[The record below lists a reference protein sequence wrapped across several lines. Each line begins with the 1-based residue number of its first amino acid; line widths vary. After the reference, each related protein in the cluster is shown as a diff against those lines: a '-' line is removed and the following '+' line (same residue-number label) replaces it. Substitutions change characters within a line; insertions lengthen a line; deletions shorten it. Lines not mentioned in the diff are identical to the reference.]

1 MDLTVFPWEG
11 KALADRLA
19 HSTPPIVP
27 LTLST
32 LAQRRGEEGGHL
44 VEFARLA
51 HTFEEL
57 EGTSSRLTLIEL
69 LTQLFRSI
77 ERPEE
82 IEQVCYLVQGR
93 VAPFFVALEMGMA
106 EKSVTKSLALAYH
119 TTPEHV
125 EALYATLGDLGLVA
139 GQVNREAG
147 SIPTV
152 LSVDEVF
159 LGLKAIAQTAGKGA
173 IEHKSARLVDLLT
186 RVDDVSAKYVV
197 RILLGNLRLGIGD
210 ATVLDALAKARWND
224 AKKRKLLE
232 GAYNKT
238 SDLGLIGRTIFEHPD
253 EEEAE
258 RAVAALDVRVG
269 KPIHAQLAE
278 RLPSAEAIIAKM
290 GTVVAQYKYDGLR
303 AQIHKDGQQVTI
315 FSRNLEDQSHMF
327 PELIAG
333 TLGQVRAESAI
344 LDAETLAY
352 NATSEE
358 FLPFQETTRRRRKHG
373 IEALAEQLPLKAFV
387 FDILYK
393 DGVSLLDTP
402 LAERLKILAETIQ
415 VDDTLMRTASHTVS
429 DAHTL
434 TLLFDEAVS
443 LGLEGLVVKKQESR
457 YEAGARNFNWVKLKR
472 HSAGALNDT
481 IDCVLLGYLYGRG
494 KRAALGAGSL
504 LVGLYD
510 PEQDQFV
517 TVTKIGT
524 GLSDEQ
530 WRSIRERTKGLEV
543 DHRPARVSSLIEPSV
558 WVEPKLVLEVL
569 ADEITRSPTHTAG
582 KVGDEPGY
590 ALRFPRLASFREGDK
605 KPEDA
610 TTVQE
615 LIELYQSQGRK

>member
-1 MDLTVFPWEG
+1 M
-11 KALADRLA
+11 
-19 HSTPPIVP
+19 
-27 LTLST
+27 
-32 LAQRRGEEGGHL
+32 
-44 VEFARLA
+44 EFARLA
-51 HTFEEL
+51 RTFEEL

-106 EKSVTKSLALAYH
+106 EKSVTRALALAYH
-119 TTPEHV
+119 TTPEHI
-125 EALYATLGDLGLVA
+125 ESLYTMLGDLGLVA
-139 GQVNREAG
+139 GQVSSEAG
-147 SIPTV
+147 SVPTV
-152 LSVDEVF
+152 LSVDDVF
-159 LGLKAIAQTAGKGA
+159 VGLKAIAQTSGKGA

-186 RVDDVSAKYVV
+186 RVDSVSAKYVV

-210 ATVLDALAKARWND
+210 ATALDALAKARWND
-224 AKKRKLLE
+224 VKKRKLLE

-253 EEEAE
+253 GEEAE
-258 RAVAALDVRVG
+258 RAVAALDIQVG
-269 KPIHAQLAE
+269 KPIHSQLAE
-278 RLPSAEAIIAKM
+278 RLPSAEAIIARM
-290 GTVVAQYKYDGLR
+290 GVVVAQYKYDGLR

-327 PELIAG
+327 PELIAA
-333 TLGQVRAESAI
+333 TLAQVRAESAI
-344 LDAETLAY
+344 LDAEALAY

-373 IEALAEQLPLKAFV
+373 IEAMAEQLPLKAFV

-402 LAERLKILAETIQ
+402 LAERLKILAEILHLA
-415 VDDTLMRTASHTVS
+415 DDTLMLTASHTVE

-434 TLLFDEAVS
+434 TLLFDEAIS

-510 PEQDQFV
+510 PEQDLFV

-558 WVEPKLVLEVL
+558 WVEPQLVLEVL

-590 ALRFPRLASFREGDK
+590 ALRFPRLVSFWERDK
-605 KPEDA
+605 QPEDA

-615 LIELYQSQGRK
+615 LIELYQNQGKR

>member
-1 MDLTVFPWEG
+1 
-11 KALADRLA
+11 
-19 HSTPPIVP
+19 
-27 LTLST
+27 
-32 LAQRRGEEGGHL
+32 
-44 VEFARLA
+44 
-51 HTFEEL
+51 
-57 EGTSSRLTLIEL
+57 
-69 LTQLFRSI
+69 
-77 ERPEE
+77 
-82 IEQVCYLVQGR
+82 
-93 VAPFFVALEMGMA
+93 
-106 EKSVTKSLALAYH
+106 
-119 TTPEHV
+119 
-125 EALYATLGDLGLVA
+125 
-139 GQVNREAG
+139 
-147 SIPTV
+147 
-152 LSVDEVF
+152 
-159 LGLKAIAQTAGKGA
+159 
-173 IEHKSARLVDLLT
+173 
-186 RVDDVSAKYVV
+186 
-197 RILLGNLRLGIGD
+197 
-210 ATVLDALAKARWND
+210 
-224 AKKRKLLE
+224 
-232 GAYNKT
+232 
-238 SDLGLIGRTIFEHPD
+238 
-253 EEEAE
+253 
-258 RAVAALDVRVG
+258 
-269 KPIHAQLAE
+269 
-278 RLPSAEAIIAKM
+278 M

-333 TLGQVRAESAI
+333 TLSQVRAERAI

-373 IEALAEQLPLKAFV
+373 IEAMAEQLPLKAFV

-402 LAERLKILAETIQ
+402 LAERLQVLAETLHPA
-415 VDDTLMRTASHTVS
+415 DDTLTLTASHTMD
-429 DAHTL
+429 DAHAL
-434 TLLFDEAVS
+434 SLLFDEAIS
-443 LGLEGLVVKKQESR
+443 KGLEGLVVKKQESR

-481 IDCVLLGYLYGRG
+481 IDGVLLGYLYGRG
-494 KRAALGAGSL
+494 KRAAFGAGSL

-510 PEQDQFV
+510 PQQDQFV

-543 DHRPARVSSLIEPSV
+543 DHRPARVSSLIVPSM
-558 WVEPKLVLEVL
+558 WVEPQLVLEVL

-582 KVGDEPGY
+582 KIGEEPGY
-590 ALRFPRLASFREGDK
+590 ALRFPRLVSFREADK

>member
-1 MDLTVFPWEG
+1 
-11 KALADRLA
+11 
-19 HSTPPIVP
+19 
-27 LTLST
+27 
-32 LAQRRGEEGGHL
+32 

-69 LTQLFRSI
+69 LTQLFRAI

-93 VAPFFVALEMGMA
+93 IAPFFVALEMGMA

-119 TTPEHV
+119 TTPDHV

-139 GQVNREAG
+139 GQVSSEAE
-147 SIPTV
+147 SVPTA
-152 LSVDEVF
+152 LSVNEVF
-159 LGLKAIAQTAGKGA
+159 VGLKAIAQTAGKGA
-173 IEHKSARLVDLLT
+173 VEQKSGRLVDLLT
-186 RVDDVSAKYVV
+186 RVDSVSAKYVV

-224 AKKRKLLE
+224 ARKRKLLE
-232 GAYNKT
+232 GAYHKT
-238 SDLGLIGRTIFEHPD
+238 SDLGLIARTIFEHPG

-258 RAVAALDVRVG
+258 RAVAALDIQVG
-269 KPIHAQLAE
+269 KPVHSQLAE
-278 RLPSAEAIIAKM
+278 RLPTAEAIIAKM

-303 AQIHKDGQQVTI
+303 TQIHKDGKLVTI

-327 PELIAG
+327 PELIEG
-333 TLGQVRAESAI
+333 TLGQIRAESAI
-344 LDAETLAY
+344 LDAEALAY
-352 NATSEE
+352 NVASEE
-358 FLPFQETTRRRRKHG
+358 FLPFQETTRRRRKHQ
-373 IEALAEQLPLKAFV
+373 IEALAQQLPLKAFV

-393 DGVSLLDTP
+393 DGASLLDTP
-402 LAERLKILAETIQ
+402 LVERLKILEETIHPA
-415 VDDTLMRTASHTVS
+415 DDILMLTASHVIQ
-429 DAHTL
+429 DAHAL

-443 LGLEGLVVKKQESR
+443 LGLEGLVVKKPESR

-481 IDCVLLGYLYGRG
+481 IDCVLLGYLFGRG

-504 LVGLYD
+504 LVGVYD
-510 PEQDQFV
+510 SERDLFV

-524 GLSDEQ
+524 GLSDAQ

-543 DHRPARVSSLIEPSV
+543 DHRPARVSSPIEPSV
-558 WVEPKLVLEVL
+558 WVEPQLVIEVL

-582 KVGDEPGY
+582 KVGGEPGY
-590 ALRFPRLASFREGDK
+590 ALRFPRLISFRERDK

-615 LIELYQSQGRK
+615 LIELYENQGKK

>member
-1 MDLTVFPWEG
+1 MRRQPQ
-11 KALADRLA
+11 RLN
-19 HSTPPIVP
+19 HT
-27 LTLST
+27 TLSVNS
-32 LAQRRGEEGGHL
+32 REKKEEYS
-44 VEFARLA
+44 VEFAKLA

-57 EGTSSRLTLIEL
+57 ERTSSRLTLIEL

-77 ERPEE
+77 ERLEE

-93 VAPFFVALEMGMA
+93 VAPFFEAMEMGMA
-106 EKSVTKSLALAYH
+106 EKSVTRSIALASH
-119 TTPEHV
+119 TTPEHIA
-125 EALYATLGDLGLVA
+125 ALYATLGDLGAVA
-139 GQVNREAG
+139 DQVKREKKSAP
-147 SIPTV
+147 SA

-159 LGLKAIAQTAGKGA
+159 EELRAIAQTSGKGA
-173 IEHKSARLVDLLT
+173 VEQKSARLVSLLT

-224 AKKRKLLE
+224 TKKRKLLE
-232 GAYNKT
+232 GAYHKT
-238 SDLGLIGRTIFEHPD
+238 SDLGLIARTIYEQPS

-258 RAVAALDVRVG
+258 RAVAALDIQVG
-269 KPIHAQLAE
+269 KPVHSQLAE
-278 RLPSAEAIIAKM
+278 RLPSAEAIIARM
-290 GTVVAQYKYDGLR
+290 GVVVAQYKYDGLR
-303 AQIHKDGQQVTI
+303 AQIHKDGKLVTI

-333 TLGQVRAESAI
+333 TLRQVRAERAI
-344 LDAETLAY
+344 LDAEALAY

-393 DGVSLLDTP
+393 DGTSLLDTP
-402 LAERLKILAETIQ
+402 LVERLKILEETLQ
-415 VDDTLMRTASHTVS
+415 SDDTLMRTVSHTVS

-434 TLLFDEAVS
+434 TLLFDEAIS
-443 LGLEGLVVKKQESR
+443 KGLEGLVVKKQESR

-481 IDCVLLGYLYGRG
+481 IDCVLLGYLFGRG
-494 KRAALGAGSL
+494 RRTALGAGSL
-504 LVGLYD
+504 LVGVYD
-510 PEQDQFV
+510 PEQDLFV

-530 WRSIRERTKGLEV
+530 WRSIRERTRGLEV

-558 WVEPKLVLEVL
+558 WVEPQLVIEVL

-582 KVGDEPGY
+582 KVGAEPGY
-590 ALRFPRLASFREGDK
+590 ALRFPRLVTFREADK

>member
-1 MDLTVFPWEG
+1 M
-11 KALADRLA
+11 
-19 HSTPPIVP
+19 
-27 LTLST
+27 
-32 LAQRRGEEGGHL
+32 
-44 VEFARLA
+44 EFARLA

-57 EGTSSRLTLIEL
+57 ERTSSRLALIEL
-69 LTQLFRSI
+69 LTAPFRSV

-82 IEQVCYLVQGR
+82 IEKVCYLVQGR
-93 VAPFFVALEMGMA
+93 VAPFFEALEMGMA
-106 EKSVTKSLALAYH
+106 EKTVARSIAIAAH
-119 TTPEHV
+119 TTPEDV
-125 EALYATLGDLGLVA
+125 LQRYATLGDMGLVA
-139 GQVNREAG
+139 EQLREEAG
-147 SIPTV
+147 AMSYA

-159 LGLKAIAQTAGKGA
+159 LGLRAIAQTSGKGA
-173 IEHKSARLVDLLT
+173 VEQKIAGLANLLT
-186 RVDDVSAKYVV
+186 QVDGMSAKYVV

-224 AKKRKLLE
+224 VNKRKLLE

-238 SDLGLIGRTIFEHPD
+238 SDLGLIGRTLWEHPG
-253 EEEAE
+253 EEEAQ
-258 RAVAALDVRVG
+258 RAVAALSVQVG
-269 KPIHAQLAE
+269 KPIHSQLAE
-278 RLPSAEAIIAKM
+278 RLPTAEAIIAKM
-290 GTVVAQYKYDGLR
+290 GAVVAQYKYDGLR

-327 PELIAG
+327 PELIEG
-333 TLGQVRAESAI
+333 TLKQVRAEHAI
-344 LDAETLAY
+344 LDAEALAY

-373 IEALAEQLPLKAFV
+373 IAAIAEQLPLKAFV

-402 LAERLKILAETIQ
+402 LVERLKILEETLYP
-415 VDDTLMRTASHTVS
+415 VDDTLMLTASHTEQ
-429 DAHTL
+429 DAHAL
-434 TLLFDEAVS
+434 TLLFDEAIS
-443 LGLEGLVVKKQESR
+443 KGLEGLVVKKPESR

-494 KRAALGAGSL
+494 KRTALGAGSL
-504 LVGLYD
+504 LAGVYD
-510 PEQDQFV
+510 PEGDLFV

-530 WRSIRERTKGLEV
+530 WRSIRERTRGLEV

-558 WVEPKLVLEVL
+558 WVEPQLVLEVL

-582 KVGDEPGY
+582 KVGAEPGY
-590 ALRFPRLASFREGDK
+590 ALRFPRLVSFREGDK

>member
-1 MDLTVFPWEG
+1 
-11 KALADRLA
+11 
-19 HSTPPIVP
+19 
-27 LTLST
+27 
-32 LAQRRGEEGGHL
+32 
-44 VEFARLA
+44 VEFASLA

-57 EGTSSRLTLIEL
+57 ERTSSRLALIEL

-93 VAPFFVALEMGMA
+93 VAPFFEALEMGMA
-106 EKSVTKSLALAYH
+106 EKSVTRSIAIASH
-119 TTPEHV
+119 TTPEHIA
-125 EALYATLGDLGLVA
+125 ALYATLGDLGLVA
-139 GQVNREAG
+139 GQVKSEARND
-147 SIPTV
+147 PTV

-159 LGLKAIAQTAGKGA
+159 EGLKAIAQTSGKGA
-173 IEHKSARLVDLLT
+173 IEQKSAKLAGLLT
-186 RVDDVSAKYVV
+186 HVDSVSAKYVV

-232 GAYNKT
+232 GAYHKT
-238 SDLGLIGRTIFEHPD
+238 SDLGLIARTLWEHPG
-253 EEEAE
+253 EEEAQ
-258 RAVAALDVRVG
+258 RAVAALDIQVG
-269 KPIHAQLAE
+269 KPVHSQLAE
-278 RLPSAEAIIAKM
+278 RLPEASAIIAKM
-290 GTVVAQYKYDGLR
+290 GVVVAQYKYDGLR

-327 PELIAG
+327 PELIEG
-333 TLGQVRAESAI
+333 TLKQVRGESVI
-344 LDAETLAY
+344 LDAEALAY

-373 IEALAEQLPLKAFV
+373 IEAMAQQLPLKAFV

-393 DGVSLLDTP
+393 DGASLLDTP
-402 LAERLKILAETIQ
+402 LVERLKILEETLQ
-415 VDDTLMRTASHTVS
+415 PDDILMRTASHAVR

-434 TLLFDEAVS
+434 TLLFDEAIS
-443 LGLEGLVVKKQESR
+443 KGLEGLVVKKQESR

-481 IDCVLLGYLYGRG
+481 IDCVLLGYLFGRG

-504 LVGLYD
+504 LVGVYD
-510 PEQDQFV
+510 PGQDLFV

-543 DHRPARVSSLIEPSV
+543 DHKPARVSSLIEPSV
-558 WVEPKLVLEVL
+558 WVEPRIVIEVL

-582 KVGDEPGY
+582 KVGAEPGY
-590 ALRFPRLASFREGDK
+590 ALRFPRLVSFRERDK
-605 KPEDA
+605 QPEDA

-615 LIELYQSQGRK
+615 LIELYESQGKK